1 MNRLRYVKNNDIYK
15 LHYDFGNDKC
25 ALIIGCNQRAEPVH
39 IHDFYELVVISG
51 GAAVHII
58 DDEKYPVIRGD
69 VFVVRG
75 DHRHGFDNTKELSL
89 VNFLFRRDYFEELK
103 KEFGHLPGFNA
114 LFVNEPL
121 YRKNQKFKSKL
132 HLSTRQFREVSQLL
146 NSMKKEQEESRPG
159 FSEAIE
165 RNFELL
171 IINVCR
177 YYSDVETPNSKAL
190 LRISTAIDF
199 MENNFGQPVSI
210 SLLAKKTYMSESN
223 FRHTFKKITGLSPID
238 FLIRLRIEK
247 ATEFMADTPGVNVTE
262 TSIRTG
268 FENSA
273 YFSKKFKEII
283 GITPMAY
290 LKKQRELTEI

>member
-25 ALIIGCNQRAEPVH
+25 ALVISDNQRVEPVH
-39 IHDFYELVVISG
+39 IHDFYELVVISSG
-51 GAAVHII
+51 SAVHII

-75 DHRHGFDNTKELSL
+75 DHRHGFDNTRDLCIT
-89 VNFLFRRDYFEELK
+89 NFLYRRDYFEELK

-199 MENNFGQPVSI
+199 MESNFGQPVSI
-210 SLLAKKTYMSESN
+210 SLLAKKTHMSESN

>member
-1 MNRLRYVKNNDIYK
+1 MNRLSYIKDKDVNK
-15 LHYDFGNDKC
+15 LYYDFRNDRC
-25 ALIIGCNQRAEPVH
+25 AFVIAEHQQIEPMH
-39 IHDFYELVVISG
+39 IHDFDELVIISSG
-51 GAAVHII
+51 SGIHII

-75 DHRHGFDNTKELSL
+75 DHCHGFDDTRDLFL
-89 VNFLFRRDYFEELK
+89 TNFLYRRDYFEKLK
-103 KEFGHLPGFNA
+103 KEFGHLPGFQA

-132 HLSTRQFREVSQLL
+132 HLSTHQFREISQLL
-146 NSMKKEQEESRPG
+146 NSIKKEQEEARPG
-159 FSEAIE
+159 FNEAIE
-165 RNFELL
+165 RKFELL

-177 YYSDVETPNSKAL
+177 YYSEVETPNSKAL

-199 MENNFGQPVSI
+199 METNFGQPISI
-210 SLLAKKTYMSESN
+210 SLLGKKTHMSESN

-247 ATEFMADTPGVNVTE
+247 ATEIMADIPNVNVTE
-262 TSIRTG
+262 TSVKTG

-273 YFSKKFKEII
+273 YFSKKFKQII
-283 GITPMAY
+283 GMTPMAY
-290 LKKQRELTEI
+290 LKKQRGIGE